1 MGVRVPPRAPVLKKK
16 GKREMFMGWFTGA
29 CLVLLLIAV
38 GLSFVITDTGVDW
51 KLRECNEPN
60 NKCHD

>member
-1 MGVRVPPRAPVLKKK
+1 
-16 GKREMFMGWFTGA
+16 MGWFTGA